1 MNKLQIQITQIDN
14 GYVVGHP
21 DIKKIVSASAVEQ
34 MAMAQSGN
42 MPSVAHHEP
51 SLTKVVEYIEETFLQ
66 DEV

>member
-34 MAMAQSGN
+34 QMMAQQG
-42 MPSVAHHEP
+42 MPSIAHHER
-51 SLTKVVEYIEETFLQ
+51 SLSLACDYIKETFCQ
-66 DEV
+66 DGD